1 MSEHPEATQ
10 ALRTARI
17 VAAALM
23 GGIVMFFVV
32 VIALIMSGTITP
44 RGGGGTQ
51 IGGMTQTGLMLVA
64 ICVFEMITVI
74 PLAFVMRART
84 FSAGRDP
91 ETGVL
96 SGPAILNGTLLSHAL
111 FESFGLFGIV
121 ICLIEGTL
129 WPGAVFPVISLV
141 LMGAT
146 FPRASLARPRGP
158 AEGDATIY
166 NTR

>member
-1 MSEHPEATQ
+1 MAGI
-10 ALRTARI
+10 LMFLLV
-17 VAAALM
+17 VAA
-23 GGIVMFFVV
+23 
-32 VIALIMSGTITP
+32 LITSGTITP
-44 RGGGGTQ
+44 RGGGSTQ
-51 IGGMTQTGLMLVA
+51 FGLTQTGLMLVA
-64 ICVFEMITVI
+64 ICLFEMITVV
-74 PLAFVMRART
+74 PLAFVMRSRVFT
-84 FSAGRDP
+84 SGRDP

-111 FESFGLFGIV
+111 FESFGLFGVV

-146 FPRASLARPRGP
+146 FPRASLAQPRGP
-158 AEGDATIY
+158 SGGDATIY